1 MGGFGSG
8 RCKFATTLT
17 VGECPTLD
25 VDVFTEAVTTP
36 GGRAPI
42 RWRDENGHGDEVASI
57 MVHIER
63 DGEPRFT
70 PTHDDI
76 GREDVADPLADRAT
90 HLRLEYTTSPDADD
104 SREHEH
110 RITLEYTPC
119 TFGGV
124 RPWFLC
130 PGRRCSD
137 RVGKLHLPP
146 GRETFA
152 CRECYE
158 LGYYTSRQS
167 GVEWKQA
174 ELRYRRAFAKADAKD
189 RRPHPESMSPLV
201 PERPKGMHQDTF
213 EELLEDVDRARGEW
227 SGTLRSEIES
237 RAGDAERW
245 V

>member
-8 RCKFATTLT
+8 RSTFATTPT
-17 VGECPTLD
+17 VGACHTLD
-25 VDVFTEAVTTP
+25 VDVFTEAVRNP
-36 GGRAPI
+36 GGRTPF
-42 RWRDENGHGDEVASI
+42 RWSDEHGHGDEVASI
-57 MVHIER
+57 MVYIER
-63 DGEPRFT
+63 DGEPWFT
-70 PTHDDI
+70 PTHEDI
-76 GREDVADPLADRAT
+76 RREDVADDLADRAT
-90 HLRLEYTTSPDADD
+90 HLRLKYTAAPDATDP
-104 SREHEH
+104 REHEH
-110 RITLEYTPC
+110 RIDLEYTPC

-124 RPWFLC
+124 RPWFRC

-137 RVGKLHLPP
+137 RVGKLHRPP

-158 LGYYTSRQS
+158 LGYQTSRQS

-174 ELRYRRAFAKADAKD
+174 MLRYQRAFAKADAKD
-189 RRPHPESMSPLV
+189 RRPHPEGTEAIF

-237 RAGDAERW
+237 RGGNPERW